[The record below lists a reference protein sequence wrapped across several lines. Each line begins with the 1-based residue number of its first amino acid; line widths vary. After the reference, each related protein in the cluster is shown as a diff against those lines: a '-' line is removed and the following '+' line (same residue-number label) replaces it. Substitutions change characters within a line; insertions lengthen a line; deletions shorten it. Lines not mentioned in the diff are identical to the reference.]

1 MPSQTA
7 AFQFKIYCTVDLMF
21 KAYPALLKSVVI
33 LKLVALMLLVN
44 CVVLGQS
51 PKLKFSHINSF
62 QGLSNSTVESI
73 YQDSRGFMWFGT
85 RDGLNRYDGY
95 QITVFKNSPADASS
109 ISDDYI
115 RCLYEDS
122 RHNLWIGTS
131 NGLNRFDQ
139 FKNTFTRYKHAA
151 NDLASIS
158 GNTINCIYT
167 DHKGNLWTGTAD
179 GCLNLYQ
186 PESNSFKH
194 FYSTAGNAVNYI
206 YEDSKNTLW
215 VGMEQG
221 LKIFDRNK
229 NAFGASVHLQGY
241 DTISLPVNTIQED
254 KQHNLWLGIENG
266 GLMVLDFKT
275 KTVKRY
281 QHRKDGDGSLA
292 NDQVKCLLVDRKGN
306 IWAGGINGGLNLFN
320 PQNGLFS
327 NYQNESENSGSLSQ
341 RTVSS
346 IFEDNQSNLWVGTHR
361 AGVNLY
367 TPKANKFKLLQNEPD
382 NNSLS
387 YNDVRTFC
395 EDELNNIWI
404 GTDGGGINVYDPL
417 KNTFK
422 YYRYNPNN
430 SQSLAADA
438 VLNIYKANEKKVW
451 ISTWGGGLNCL
462 DKTTEN
468 FRHFINNPVDKT
480 SISSNY
486 VQQAFKDSEGNFW
499 VATYYGGLNLMDEQT
514 LQFKRFTEAPDKKT
528 KLQGNNIVSLSE
540 DGHKNLWIGT
550 DDGGLNCYNLLTKRI
565 THYFNNQEKLPDLR
579 IIFIDHL
586 GQFWLGQSGLYLFN
600 AGKNKFEIYTNKAG
614 LGTDVVKGIQEDDA
628 GNLWISG
635 SNGLIKF
642 NPKSL
647 DVTKYN
653 TADGLQGQEFEAGSS
668 LKAKNGNLYF
678 GGVNGFNVFNPA
690 AIKANP
696 YIPPVYITGFQIFDK
711 IIKPNTADSPLSDDI
726 SLTKT
731 TKLSYKQ
738 SSITLYFAALN
749 YTATE
754 NNKYQYRLDGFD
766 PNWHFTNERKATYT
780 NLAPGDYT
788 FIVKAANNDGL
799 WNTKG
804 TSLAITITPP
814 FWATWWFRT
823 IVVLVLFISIYRSLR
838 FKKNLDLRR
847 LEESRREE
855 MHQLQLQFFTNISHE
870 FRTPLSLILGPLE
883 TLLQKGQSAS
893 SQYYEVMY
901 RNANRLLLLINEL
914 MDFRKVE
921 TGTLR
926 LKVMQGNLPAF
937 IAELVTEFKEAAIQ
951 KNITLNFVDGD
962 DLPGTWFDRQV
973 IEKIVLN
980 LLNNALKYT
989 PTKGAVTV
997 ELLHNLKN
1005 FNSEFE
1011 NELVLKNSFRATKYA
1026 YIRISDNG
1034 IGISKESIQHLF
1046 ERYYR
1051 ITESHLG
1058 SGIGL
1063 AFVKSLAVLHKGDI
1077 YVYSQR
1083 YKGTDIII
1091 GLPIAEGDYQ
1101 ENEKWAETTQQGG
1114 TRLESIQ
1121 IDLPANA
1128 NNLSYP
1134 SNEASTN
1141 GKRQYRILVVEDNE
1155 EIRAF
1160 IKSSLSEL
1168 YTITE
1173 ATDGNS
1179 GIAKAREEFPDLI
1192 ISDVMMPELNG
1203 VDFCRAIKED
1213 INTSHIP
1220 FIMLTAKTNLQ
1231 AEIEG
1236 IDSGADLYLPKPIS
1250 ISLLTLSIRN
1260 IFEQRQKLK
1269 ERYLKDH
1276 HIEARELVHSSKDKE
1291 FMDRLLSYI
1300 DKELSNPDLDIDQ
1313 LCSAIGMS
1321 RTKLYHKIKEISGQA
1336 PNEFIRSIRLK
1347 KAVEILTH
1355 EDVLL
1360 TEVIYRVGIQT
1371 QSYFTKAFKKEY
1383 GKTPTQ
1389 FIQDLIAKDIK

>member
-1 MPSQTA
+1 MIILRLTVLILGG
-7 AFQFKIYCTVDLMF
+7 AFACFL
-21 KAYPALLKSVVI
+21 PAN
-33 LKLVALMLLVN
+33 A
-44 CVVLGQS
+44 QA

-62 QGLSNSTVESI
+62 QGLSNSTVEAI
-73 YQDSRGFMWFGT
+73 YQDHRGFMWFGT

-95 QITVFKNSPADASS
+95 QITVFKNKPTDTASL
-109 ISDDYI
+109 SDDYI
-115 RCLYEDS
+115 RCLQEDS
-122 RHNLWIGTS
+122 RHELWIGTS
-131 NGLNRFDQ
+131 NGLNRFNQ
-139 FKNTFTRYKHAA
+139 FKNKFTRFKHLPA
-151 NDLASIS
+151 DKQSIS
-158 GNTINCIYT
+158 GNTINCIYN
-167 DHKGNLWTGTAD
+167 DRQGNLWIGTAD
-179 GCLNLYQ
+179 GSLNLYF
-186 PESNSFKH
+186 PETNSFAH
-194 FYSTAGNAVNYI
+194 FYTPAKSAVNYI
-206 YEDSKNTLW
+206 YEDSNNTLW
-215 VGMEQG
+215 IGTATR
-221 LKIFDRNK
+221 LNSFDRNK
-229 NAFGASVHLQGY
+229 HTFSSEINLSGINTLN
-241 DTISLPVNTIQED
+241 LPVNAIQED
-254 KQHNLWLGIENG
+254 HQHNLWLGIENG
-266 GLMVLDFKT
+266 GLMQLDFKS

-281 QHRKDGDGSLA
+281 QHQQNNVGSLA
-292 NDQVKCLLVDRKGN
+292 NDQVKCLLIDRKGN
-306 IWAGGINGGLNLFN
+306 IWAGGINGGLSLFN
-320 PQNGLFS
+320 PQNNSFA
-327 NYQNESENSGSLSQ
+327 NYQNVSENPGSLSQ
-341 RTVSS
+341 RTVSA
-346 IFEDNQSNLWVGTHR
+346 IFEDDQSNLWVGTHR

-367 TPKANKFKLLQNEPD
+367 TPKANKFRLLQNEPD

-387 YNDVRTFC
+387 YNDVRAFC
-395 EDELNNIWI
+395 EDEQHRIWI

-438 VLNIYKANEKKVW
+438 VLDIYKADEKKVW
-451 ISTWGGGLNCL
+451 ISTWGGGLNYF
-462 DKTTEN
+462 DKASGN
-468 FRHFINNPVDKT
+468 FRHFTNNPSDKT
-480 SISSNY
+480 TISSNY

-499 VATYYGGLNLMDEQT
+499 VATYYGGLNLMDERT
-514 LQFKRFTEAPDKKT
+514 YQFRRIKTAPDNKT
-528 KLQGNNIVSLSE
+528 QLLGNNIVSLNE

-550 DDGGLNCYNLLTKRI
+550 DDGGLNCYNLLTKRFS
-565 THYFNNQEKLPDLR
+565 HYFNNLEKLPDLR
-579 IIFIDHL
+579 IIFVDHK
-586 GQFWLGQSGLYLFN
+586 GRVWLGQNGLYLFN
-600 AGKNKFEIYTNKAG
+600 DSKNKFEIYTDKAG
-614 LGTDVVKGIQEDDA
+614 LGTTVIKGIEEDET

-635 SNGLIKF
+635 TNGLIKL
-642 NPKSL
+642 NPKNL
-647 DVTKYN
+647 QFTRYN
-653 TADGLQGQEFEAGSS
+653 IADGLQGQEFEANSS
-668 LKAKNGNLYF
+668 LKAKNGNIYF

-690 AIKANP
+690 AIKANA
-696 YIPPVYITGFQIFDK
+696 YIPLVYVTGFQVFDK
-711 IIKPNTADSPLSDDI
+711 MISPDTPGSPLSSDI
-726 SLTKT
+726 SVTKSV
-731 TKLSYKQ
+731 KLSYRQ
-738 SSITLYFAALN
+738 SSLTLYFAALN

-754 NNKYQYRLDGFD
+754 NNAYRYRLKGFD
-766 PNWHFTNERKATYT
+766 PTWHFTNERKATYT

-788 FIVKAANNDGL
+788 FVITAANNDGV
-799 WNTKG
+799 WNNKG
-804 TSLAITITPP
+804 ASLTITITPP

-823 IVVLVLFISIYRSLR
+823 LVALVLTVSVYQLLR

-921 TGTLR
+921 TGV
-926 LKVMQGNLPAF
+926 LKLNVIQGNLPAF
-937 IAELVTEFKEAAIQ
+937 IAELAAEFKEAAIQ
-951 KNITLNFVDGD
+951 KNITLDVVSVN
-962 DLPGTWFDRQV
+962 DLPAAWFDRQV
-973 IEKIVLN
+973 LEKIVLN
-980 LLNNALKYT
+980 LINNSLKYT
-989 PTKGAVTV
+989 PGKGCITV
-997 ELLHNLKN
+997 EVLDSLRDFK
-1005 FNSEFE
+1005 SPYE
-1011 NELVLKNSFRATKYA
+1011 NELILKNNFRAGKYA

-1063 AFVKSLAVLHKGDI
+1063 AFVKSLTVLHKGDI

-1083 YKGTDIII
+1083 HQGTDIII
-1091 GLPIAEGDYQ
+1091 GLPILETDYQ
-1101 ENEKWAETTQQGG
+1101 PNEKWSKTTQEGG

-1121 IDLPANA
+1121 ADLPMPNG
-1128 NNLSYP
+1128 LLYP
-1134 SNEASTN
+1134 EKQTPISSTQ
-1141 GKRQYRILVVEDNE
+1141 QYRILVVEDND

-1160 IKSSLSEL
+1160 IKSSLSDL

-1173 ATDGNS
+1173 AADGNS
-1179 GIAKAREEFPDLI
+1179 GIAKARNEFPDLI
-1192 ISDVMMPELNG
+1192 ISDVMMPGLNG
-1203 VDFCRAIKED
+1203 VDFCRTIKED

-1236 IDSGADLYLPKPIS
+1236 IGSGADLYLPKPIS
-1250 ISLLTLSIRN
+1250 INLLTLSIRN

-1269 ERYLKDH
+1269 DRYLKDH
-1276 HIEARELVHSSKDKE
+1276 HIEVRELVHSTKDKE
-1291 FMDRLLSYI
+1291 FLDTLLSFI
-1300 DKELSNPDLDIDQ
+1300 DKELSNPDLDVDQ

-1347 KAVEILTH
+1347 KAIEILTH

-1389 FIQDLIAKDIK
+1389 YIRDLTAERKN